1 MNETMDQLMNETMD
15 QLMNETIVIND
26 ERNDERNY
34 SA

>member
-1 MNETMDQLMNETMD
+1 MNETMN

-26 ERNDERNY
+26 ERINERNDERNY